1 MKRGVPRA
9 KAEKF
14 TAYPGLV
21 MAFLLPVSGRVGWE
35 VGSVFRG
42 RKKCKGHR
50 VHARPV
56 FVDFMQ
62 GLATHVCKAASKG

>member
-1 MKRGVPRA
+1 
-9 KAEKF
+9 
-14 TAYPGLV
+14 